1 VNDPYI
7 PIKKQLTHGFY
18 PLVIKTSNLA
28 LELSSPSSDELD
40 QASLLSY
47 STPELYDLYLISI
60 SIVSIN
66 GRNILGDID
75 LIMSEM
81 SHISTTMR
89 RRLFTYILCLMEE
102 SRKAYDLLEA
112 FCYEDE
118 SRLLWRSWKA
128 SRDFGLSP
136 VKNQKSMTA
145 LQTNWIVWNTAE
157 DERLQDRLEWD
168 RFLFSA
174 SAMNSSVNKIRS
186 KWDSSEKDEE
196 RRREDVRRAAREG
209 DFEKLKDKGGRGKS
223 SSRVKTE
230 DVLREEMRKW
240 VAGEEDEHDRIIR
253 EYKDSM
259 RRNIQESEERA
270 QRMSEEARQRRM
282 EMSEV
287 KSTPIVA
294 LTEEQVKRLS
304 GSRKTIDTSEH
315 EERNSHVIS
324 KYLINEESK
333 GNLSIGE
340 DGAIFSKDKKR
351 NLMSDLSRRSPLL
364 EEI

>member
-1 VNDPYI
+1 MNDPYI
-7 PIKKQLTHGFY
+7 SIKKQLTHGYY
-18 PLVIKTSNLA
+18 PLVIKTPNLA
-28 LELSSPSSDELD
+28 LELSSPSPDDLD

-60 SIVSIN
+60 SIVSVN
-66 GRNILGDID
+66 GRNLLGNIDSILT
-75 LIMSEM
+75 EM
-81 SHISTTMR
+81 IHISTTMR

-128 SRDFGLSP
+128 NRDFGLSP
-136 VKNQKSMTA
+136 FKNQTTLTA

-157 DERLQDRLEWD
+157 DERLQDRLDWD

-186 KWDSSEKDEE
+186 KWDSGEKDEE

-209 DFEKLKDKGGRGKS
+209 DFDKLKEKGGRGKS
-223 SSRVKTE
+223 SRVKTE
-230 DVLREEMRKW
+230 DDLREEMRRW

-270 QRMSEEARQRRM
+270 QRMSEEAQKRRM
-282 EMSEV
+282 EMSEIRN
-287 KSTPIVA
+287 TPIVA
-294 LTEEQVKRLS
+294 LTDEQVKRLS
-304 GSRKTIDTSEH
+304 GSRKTIDTNER

-324 KYLINEESK
+324 KYIINEESK

-340 DGAIFSKDKKR
+340 DGSIVSKDKKR

>member
-1 VNDPYI
+1 MNDPYI
-7 PIKKQLTHGFY
+7 SIKKQLAYGYY
-18 PLVIKTSNLA
+18 PLVIKTRNLA
-28 LELSSPSSDELD
+28 LELSSPSSDDLD

-60 SIVSIN
+60 TIVSVN
-66 GRNILGDID
+66 GRKILGDID
-75 LIMSEM
+75 SILAEI
-81 SHISTTMR
+81 SHISTSMR
-89 RRLFTYILCLMEE
+89 RRLFTYILCLMDE

-128 SRDFGLSP
+128 NRDFGLSP
-136 VKNQKSMTA
+136 VKSQDKLTA
-145 LQTNWIVWNTAE
+145 LQANWIVWNTAE

-168 RFLFSA
+168 RYLFSA

-196 RRREDVRRAAREG
+196 RRREEVRQAAREG
-209 DFEKLKDKGGRGKS
+209 DFEALKEKVGRRKS
-223 SSRVKTE
+223 SQVKTE
-230 DVLREEMRKW
+230 DDLREEMRKW

-259 RRNIQESEERA
+259 RRNIQESEDRA
-270 QRMSEEARQRRM
+270 RRMSEEARQRRM
-282 EMSEV
+282 EMSEIQ
-287 KSTPIVA
+287 STPIVA
-294 LTEEQVKRLS
+294 LTDEQVKRLS
-304 GSRKTIDTSEH
+304 GSKKTIDTNER

-324 KYLINEESK
+324 KYIINEESK

-340 DGAIFSKDKKR
+340 DGAIVSKDKKR

>member
-1 VNDPYI
+1 MNDPYI
-7 PIKKQLTHGFY
+7 SIKKQLAHGYY
-18 PLVIKTSNLA
+18 PLIIKTRNLA
-28 LELSSPSSDELD
+28 LELSSPSSDDLD

-60 SIVSIN
+60 AIVSVN
-66 GRNILGDID
+66 GRKILGDID
-75 LIMSEM
+75 SVLAEI
-81 SHISTTMR
+81 SHISTSMR
-89 RRLFTYILCLMEE
+89 RRLFTYILYLMDE

-128 SRDFGLSP
+128 NRDFGLSP
-136 VKNQKSMTA
+136 VKSQSKLTA
-145 LQTNWIVWNTAE
+145 LQSNWIVWNTAE

-168 RFLFSA
+168 RYLFSA
-174 SAMNSSVNKIRS
+174 SAMNSSVNKIRN

-196 RRREDVRRAAREG
+196 QRREEVRQAAREG
-209 DFEKLKDKGGRGKS
+209 DFEALKEKGGRNKT

-230 DVLREEMRKW
+230 DDLREEMRKW

-259 RRNIQESEERA
+259 RRNIQESEDRA
-270 QRMSEEARQRRM
+270 RRMSEEARQRRM
-282 EMSEV
+282 EMSDIQ
-287 KSTPIVA
+287 STPIVA
-294 LTEEQVKRLS
+294 LTDEQVKRLS
-304 GSRKTIDTSEH
+304 GSRKTIDTSER

-324 KYLINEESK
+324 KYIINEESK

-340 DGAIFSKDKKR
+340 DGSIVSKDKKR